1 MTFWNNI
8 GENAL
13 EPKRNYRFRLEDG
26 ETTGWWWAKTV
37 DKPSFEVSNNE
48 YQLINHKF
56 KFPGITTWKPISIT
70 AADIGDVS
78 NLLIDELRDFGYRN
92 PNDDEGMVGLEKV
105 LDNGSIANNMSIQQ
119 LDADGNTIETWT
131 LRGAF
136 ITSISFSKL
145 DYSNDDITEIT
156 IEVAYDYAD
165 FE

>member
-37 DKPSFEVSNNE
+37 DKPSFEVSTSE

>member
-1 MTFWNNI
+1 MTFWNDI

-13 EPKRNYRFRLEDG
+13 EPKRNYRFRLGDG
-26 ETTGWWWAKTV
+26 ETTDWWWAKTV
-37 DKPSFEVSNNE
+37 DKPSFEVSTSE

>member
-1 MTFWNNI
+1 MTFWNDI

-13 EPKRNYRFRLEDG
+13 EPKRNYRFKLRDG
-26 ETTGWWWAKTV
+26 ESTGWWWAKTV
-37 DKPSFEVSNNE
+37 DKPSFEVSTSE

-56 KFPGITTWKPISIT
+56 KFPGITTWKPITIT

-78 NLLIDELRDFGYRN
+78 SLLIDELRDFGYRN
-92 PNDDEGMVGLEKV
+92 PNDDEGMVGLEKA
-105 LDNGSIANNMSIQQ
+105 LDNSSIANNMSIQQ

-145 DYSNDDITEIT
+145 DYSNDEITEIT

>member
-1 MTFWNNI
+1 MTFWNDI

-13 EPKRNYRFRLEDG
+13 EPKRNYRFKLRDG
-26 ETTGWWWAKTV
+26 ESTGWWWAKTV

-136 ITSISFSKL
+136 ITSVSFSKL